1 MQSTFFTLI
10 SRRLLGAIPSLFAV
24 IVVTFVIMRLLPG
37 DPAAFFAGA
46 AATEEA
52 VAQIRTQLGLDESMF
67 RQFWIYL
74 QALAQGDMGRSFT
87 TGQPVTTDLLER
99 LPASLELTLLGLAM
113 AIMVG
118 LPLGILAATRPN
130 SWVDHLCRL
139 LTTSGV
145 CLPTFFTGLVLIY
158 IFYYLLGWAPAPMG
172 RLDLFSSPPDK
183 VTGFYLIDSLLMGDW
198 ELFNS
203 ALAQLILPAIT
214 LGLFALAP
222 LARMTRA
229 GLLGVL
235 NSDFIRTAHA
245 NGLPRHVILLS
256 YALRNTLLP
265 VINTMGM
272 VFSYLLGINVLVEK
286 VFAWPGVGSYAL
298 EALMASDYSPVQGF
312 VLAIAVLY
320 VLLNLTVDLTCSLI
334 DPRMEAAR

>member
-1 MQSTFFTLI
+1 MQTSLFNLI
-10 SRRLLGAIPSLFAV
+10 SRRLLGAVPSLFAV
-24 IVVTFVIMRLLPG
+24 ILVTFVIMRLLPG

-52 VAQIRTQLGLDESMF
+52 VAQIRTQLGLDQGITT
-67 RQFWIYL
+67 QFGIYL
-74 QALAQGDMGRSFT
+74 KALVQGDMGRSFT
-87 TGQPVTTDLLER
+87 TGQPVTTDLLAR
-99 LPASLELTLLGLAM
+99 LPASLELTLLGLLIAVV
-113 AIMVG
+113 IG
-118 LPLGILAATRPN
+118 LPLGMLAATHPN

-158 IFYYLLGWAPAPMG
+158 VFYYLLGWAPAPMG
-172 RLDLFSSPPDK
+172 RLDLFSSPPPDIS
-183 VTGFYLIDSLLMGDW
+183 GFYLIDSALAGDW
-198 ELFNS
+198 ALFKS
-203 ALAQLILPAIT
+203 AFAQLILPAIT
-214 LGLFALAP
+214 LSLFALAP

-235 NSDFIRTAHA
+235 NADFIRTARA
-245 NGLPRHVILLS
+245 NGLPRQLILWR
-256 YALRNTLLP
+256 YALRNSLLP

-298 EALMASDYSPVQGF
+298 EALMASDYAPVQGF

-320 VLLNLTVDLTCSLI
+320 VLLNLIVDLVCSLI